1 MKADMKARVSNLI
14 KTEAE
19 WQKLN
24 FKPLP
29 GELIIYAPEK
39 TDEFSCVRIKVGDGI
54 HTIHD
59 LPFVIDYTLD
69 ERLSID
75 NQVKAIDPGRITKY
89 FKTE

>member
-19 WQKLN
+19 WLKLN

-29 GELIIYAPEK
+29 GELIIYAP
-39 TDEFSCVRIKVGDGI
+39 DETSDFSCVRIKVGDGI
-54 HTIHD
+54 HTIHE
-59 LPFVIDYTLD
+59 LPFIVEQTIK
-69 ERLSID
+69 EFLSDSHNIIVAD
-75 NQVKAIDPGRITKY
+75 SGRITDY